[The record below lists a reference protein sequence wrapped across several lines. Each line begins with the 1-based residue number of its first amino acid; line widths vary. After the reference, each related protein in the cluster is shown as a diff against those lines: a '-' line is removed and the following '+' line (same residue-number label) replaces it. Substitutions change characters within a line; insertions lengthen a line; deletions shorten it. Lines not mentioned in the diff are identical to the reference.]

1 MADTVREKILA
12 NLKTTLEGLTT
23 GNGYN
28 FDFTAATVQR
38 WSMHGNS
45 TTELPMI
52 LVSPGD
58 QSQKPFTNA
67 LSQCDM
73 EVLLPAFYK
82 HEPTDS
88 VVTDKRMNQLE
99 GDIKKIVMVDET
111 RGGNALS
118 TQVTGSSP
126 FESEEDQRYAGIVI
140 ELLIK
145 YRHLTSDPET
155 AG

>member
-28 FDFTAATVQR
+28 FNFTSDTIQR
-38 WSMHGNS
+38 WKMHGNS

-52 LVSPGD
+52 VVSPGD
-58 QSQKPFTNA
+58 QGQKPKANA
-67 LSQCDM
+67 LSECDM
-73 EVLLPAFYK
+73 EVFLPAVYR
-82 HEPTDS
+82 HEPNDPIETD
-88 VVTDKRMNQLE
+88 TYMNRLE

-118 TQVTGSSP
+118 TQVIGSSP
-126 FESEEDQRYAGIVI
+126 FESEEEQRYAGIVI